1 MRKLNKIQEL
11 VKKTG
16 VDEILIYNGEEPS
29 LELNFFYLTQLFD
42 SGLFEESY
50 LIGDSDESTILTSRL
65 EEFSAKKSGLNV
77 SVYKDG
83 KERTAKISEL
93 TKKAGKIGINMDYF
107 SVSAFNKL
115 KENLKDKEFVDISKA
130 IQELRMV
137 KEPKE
142 LNILREA
149 AKIASESVE
158 AILKD
163 LKEGVKEYE
172 IAALLTYTMLKN
184 GASDNA
190 FTPIIAFGKNSAE
203 PHYFAGAV
211 KLKKGDFVLMDFGAR
226 YQKYNSDMTRT
237 YVFGRANDAQKEMYE
252 TVLTAQKIGI
262 ENARA
267 GRLGKDIDGAV
278 RNYIDSTKY
287 KGLFIHSLGHG
298 IGLATHDHPGFA
310 PGYDLQTKE
319 NMVITVEPGVYQPGF
334 GGVRIEDDV
343 ILKQDGCEVITTA
356 NKELTEL

>member
-1 MRKLNKIQEL
+1 MRKLSKIQEL

-16 VDEILIYNGEEPS
+16 ADQILIYNGGEPS

-42 SGLFEESY
+42 SGLFENSY
-50 LIGDSDESTILTSRL
+50 LIGNLEESTILTSVL

-77 SVYKDG
+77 TVYKDS
-83 KERTAKISEL
+83 KDRIAKVSEF
-93 TKKAGKIGINMDYF
+93 TKKANKIGINMDYL
-107 SVSAFNKL
+107 SVSAFNQL

-130 IQELRMV
+130 LQELRMI

-142 LNILREA
+142 LSLIREA
-149 AKIASESVE
+149 AKIATESVE
-158 AILKD
+158 EVLKYF
-163 LKEGVKEYE
+163 KEGVKEYE
-172 IAALLTYTMLKN
+172 IAALLTYRMLKN

-211 KLKKGDFVLMDFGAR
+211 KLKKRDFILMDFGAR
-226 YQKYNSDMTRT
+226 YKKYNSDMTRT
-237 YVFGRANDAQKEMYE
+237 YVFGRADEEQKEMYE
-252 TVLTAQKIGI
+252 TVFKAQKIGI

-267 GRLGKDIDGAV
+267 GRNGKDIDGAV

-298 IGLATHDHPGFA
+298 VGLAVHDHPGFA
-310 PGYDLQTKE
+310 SDYDLETKE
-319 NMVITVEPGVYQPGF
+319 NMVITIEPGIYLPGF

-343 ILKQDGCEVITTA
+343 ILKPNGCEVITTA
-356 NKELTEL
+356 SKELREL

>member
-1 MRKLNKIQEL
+1 MMNKIEEL
-11 VKKTG
+11 LKRTG
-16 VDEILIYNGEEPS
+16 VDQILIYNGGEPS
-29 LELNFFYLTQLFD
+29 LELNFFYLTQLFE
-42 SGLFEESY
+42 SGLFEGSY
-50 LIGDSDESTILTSRL
+50 LIADHDESTILTSIL

-77 SVYKDG
+77 YAYKDG
-83 KERTAKISEL
+83 KERDAKLSEF
-93 TKKAGKIGINMDYF
+93 TKKATRIGINMEYL

-115 KENLKDKEFVDISKA
+115 KENLKGKEFVDISKA
-130 IQELRMV
+130 VQELRMV
-137 KEPKE
+137 KDQKE
-142 LNILREA
+142 INILKEA

-158 AILKD
+158 ELINKF
-163 LKEGVKEYE
+163 KEGVKEFE

-226 YQKYNSDMTRT
+226 YQKYNSDITRT
-237 YVFGRANDAQKEMYE
+237 YVFGRANNEQKEMYE
-252 TVLTAQKIGI
+252 TVLNANRIGI

-267 GRLGKDIDGAV
+267 GRKGNEIDGAV
-278 RNYIDSTKY
+278 RSYIDSTKY

-310 PGYDLQTKE
+310 PGFELQTKE
-319 NMVITVEPGVYQPGF
+319 NMVITVEPGVYKAGF

-343 ILKQDGCEVITTA
+343 ILKNGGCEVITTA
-356 NKELTEL
+356 NKELREL